1 MSWIALAVAAVCVA
15 VAGGVATL
23 AVRDRLHRKPLYA
36 AVWVVLAAVLVAVSQ
51 GWLTPSLQARY
62 DASVLDQSLAGN
74 AAFAAIKKHD
84 PLTYDRMISEL
95 REGLLK
101 GQSRAELVELARK
114 QVGALVQ
121 RRLPRASDEAAT
133 EYMRV
138 MVQEMAELRQRGG
151 DLCYRFLF
159 GGPQQSLDMR
169 QYVSANTIEADS
181 AALSQVVRS
190 STVSPQPVPV
200 QADVAERMKPVVT
213 ALAGRYGPDLALL
226 QQPQAPGVDRDKL
239 CSINIDMYTVILQ
252 MPPADS
258 GKLIRYLM
266 GQS

>member
-1 MSWIALAVAAVCVA
+1 MSWIAGAVAAVCVGI
-15 VAGGVATL
+15 AGGVSML
-23 AVRDRLHRKPLYA
+23 VIRDRLHRKWIHL
-36 AVWVVLAAVLVAVSQ
+36 AVWVGLALVLAGLSH
-51 GWLTPSLQARY
+51 LFITPPLEARY
-62 DASVLDQSLAGN
+62 EAGMLDDALARN
-74 AAFAAIKKHD
+74 AAFSAIKKHD
-84 PLTYDRMISEL
+84 PQTYGLMMSEL

-101 GQSRAELVELARK
+101 GQTRAQLVELARH
-114 QVGALVQ
+114 QIGAVVQ
-121 RRLPRASDEAAT
+121 KRLPRASDEAAI

-138 MVQEMAELRQRGG
+138 MVQEMTELRQRGG

-169 QYVSANTIEADS
+169 QYVSVNTIEADTS
-181 AALSQVVRS
+181 ALSQVVRS
-190 STVSPQPVPV
+190 STVSPQPVPL
-200 QADVAERMKPVVT
+200 QADVAERMKPVLA
-213 ALAGRYGPDLALL
+213 ALSGRYGPDLALL

-239 CSINIDMYTVILQ
+239 CSISIDMYTVILQ

>member
-1 MSWIALAVAAVCVA
+1 MNWIAVAVAAVCVV

-23 AVRDRLHRKPLYA
+23 LVRDRLHRKPLYA
-36 AVWVVLAAVLVAVSQ
+36 AVWVVSAAVLVGLSQ
-51 GWLTPSLQARY
+51 WWITPNLQARY
-62 DASVLDQSLAGN
+62 DASVLDASLAGN
-74 AAFAAIKKHD
+74 AAFAAIRKHD
-84 PLTYDRMISEL
+84 PETYERMMSEL
-95 REGLLK
+95 RAGLLQ
-101 GQSRAELVELARK
+101 GQTRAQLVEVAR
-114 QVGALVQ
+114 QQIGALVQ
-121 RRLPRASDEAAT
+121 KRLPRASDEAAT

-138 MVQEMAELRQRGG
+138 MVQEMTELRQRGG

-169 QYVSANTIEADS
+169 QYVSVNTIEADS
-181 AALSQVVRS
+181 SALSQVLRS
-190 STVSPQPVPV
+190 ASVSPQPVPA
-200 QADVAERMKPVVT
+200 QADVAERMKPVIT

-239 CSINIDMYTVILQ
+239 CSISIDMYSVILQ

-266 GQS
+266 GQG